1 MALSALLRV
10 LGWKLRASC
19 LFDASFRKRIA
30 HVERVVAIR
39 TRDGR
44 AARSYSFLRGRVRA
58 TRGVHPDASVEL
70 VWDDARTALSAMLS
84 RNPLDTFSA
93 IGRGDLT
100 IRGNLQ
106 DALWF
111 NDVAA

>member
-1 MALSALLRV
+1 MVLALLLRV
-10 LGWKLRASC
+10 LGWKLRLSAR
-19 LFDASFRKRIA
+19 FDGAFRKRIA
-30 HVERVVAIR
+30 HVARIVAIR
-39 TRDGR
+39 TSDGR
-44 AARSYSFLRGRVRA
+44 AARSYVFRRGVVSA
-58 TRGVHPDASVEL
+58 SEGVHPDATVEL

-84 RNPLDTFSA
+84 RSPLDTFSA
-93 IGRGDLT
+93 IGKGHLT